1 MDEGRQDHAVFHH
14 RRLMTVELRIAIIH
28 QIGNDSIDLLLLLLV
43 VVVLLLRPVVMLVA
57 RLPVVVPM
65 Q

>member
-28 QIGNDSIDLLLLLLV
+28 QIGNDSIDLLLLLV